1 MAKGDVHV
9 VPDGRE
15 WKVEIESAGRARS
28 RHSTQA
34 EAARA
39 AREIAR
45 RGKRELL
52 VHGREGSIREP
63 NTYGRDPRKT
73 GG

>member
-9 VPDGRE
+9 VREGKE
-15 WKVEIESAGRARS
+15 WKVVTESEGRSRS
-28 RHSTQA
+28 RHTTQA

-39 AREIAR
+39 GREIAR

-52 VHGREGSIREP
+52 VHGRDGRIRERS
-63 NTYGRDPRKT
+63 TYGRDPRKT
-73 GG
+73 RG